1 MPAAGTCSRTSICSA
16 QYITITTSLSA
27 RISPERGERRS
38 RQPAVP
44 WGEPPSPPVHAI
56 QYVTVTVA
64 VTVISPGWMGVDAAP
79 DMESAIA

>member
-1 MPAAGTCSRTSICSA
+1 MPAVRPDKGIP
-16 QYITITTSLSA
+16 LLL
-27 RISPERGERRS
+27 
-38 RQPAVP
+38 
-44 WGEPPSPPVHAI
+44 PVYEI